1 VSYSFVKLKIAN
13 VRTEPSHRS
22 ELDTQILRGWP
33 VYVISTNEK
42 GDWHQI
48 ITVGGIKGYIESGAL
63 VASNEEEFAMWL
75 AAPKQVLAQT
85 YGHYLSG
92 SLAIIRNASQQ
103 FTELIFP
110 DRVFLELEKPNLVPL
125 ETTYNPAEIVAQAQ
139 QYLGVQYLWGGISEL
154 GFDCSGFIQHLFLLQ
169 GFILP
174 RNSGQQALIGKQV
187 EINDLQEGDLIFMG
201 ELENRISHVVL
212 YMNESAYIH
221 SSAQVGINAIDPTH
235 KAYDAKRKALIQW
248 AKRYHQSNLLTLTNA
263 LEQFS
268 TNTKAL
274 NLS

>member
-13 VRTEPSHRS
+13 VRTEPSHRA

-33 VYVISTNEK
+33 VYVVDTNEK

-63 VASNEEEFAMWL
+63 VTSNSEEFAMWL
-75 AAPKQVLAQT
+75 AAPKQLLAQT
-85 YGHYLSG
+85 YGQFLAG

-103 FTELIFP
+103 FTELVFP
-110 DRVFLELEKPNLVPL
+110 DRVFIELEKPNLVPL
-125 ETTYNPAEIVAQAQ
+125 ETTYNPSEIVTQSQ

-154 GFDCSGFIQHLFLLQ
+154 GFDCSGLIQHLFLMQ
-169 GFILP
+169 GFVLP
-174 RNSGQQALIGKQV
+174 RNSGQQALMGNQV
-187 EINDLQEGDLIFMG
+187 ELSDLQEGDLIFMG
-201 ELENRISHVVL
+201 ELENTISHVVL
-212 YMNESAYIH
+212 YMNEGAYIH
-221 SSAQVGINAIDPTH
+221 SSAQVSINAIDPTH

-248 AKRYHQSNLLTLTNA
+248 ARRYHQSNLLTLANA

-268 TNTKAL
+268 TNAKAL
-274 NLS
+274 TIS